1 MLRVA
6 LIAVCLAMVA
16 GSANS
21 QSLSERTGINAF
33 FGISPSTQD
42 FISQVALGEMFQV
55 EIGKLAQLRESSGR
69 QKFVE
74 KMLEEHR
81 TTSSQL
87 RALVDGGSVR
97 VTLPA
102 ALDGAYQA
110 RLDRL
115 KALRGVEFEKEFDQ
129 AQIDLHKDII
139 SLFERYGSGGSHPDL
154 KRFAYR
160 HLPHI
165 LQHWRLAKEPK

>member
-1 MLRVA
+1 MMRVA
-6 LIAVCLAMVA
+6 LIAVCFAMVA

-21 QSLSERTGINAF
+21 QSLSERTGINTF

-42 FISQVALGEMFQV
+42 FISQVALGEMFQA
-55 EIGKLAQLRESSGR
+55 EIGKLAQLRESRAR
-69 QKFVE
+69 QQFVE

-81 TTSSQL
+81 ATSSQL
-87 RALVDGGSVR
+87 RALVDGGSIR
-97 VTLPA
+97 VTRPA
-102 ALDGAYQA
+102 GLDSAFQA

-115 KALRGVEFEKEFDQ
+115 KVLRGVEFEKEFDQ

-139 SLFERYGSGGSHPDL
+139 SVFERYGSGGSHPDL
-154 KRFAYR
+154 KSFAYR

-165 LQHWRLAKEPK
+165 VQHWRLAKASK